1 MLKLSIFQAKIARFV
16 LSHQNASICIRM
28 HQNVCRMN
36 CANVLCIKLSMK
48 WILLQFNRLKL
59 KNYLYLFV
67 MEDPVVASKN
77 SLGNALNMCI
87 FKTSSVKESMKNGT
101 NSRYYAHNEIS
112 LKFVIIE
119 RFSKN
124 LHFKALLLCAQK
136 SWILQYLLKNSF
148 EHLPNRVY
156 SN

>member
-1 MLKLSIFQAKIARFV
+1 MLISGGCWLRMFLGPYTTSNHH
-16 LSHQNASICIRM
+16 LLICI
-28 HQNVCRMN
+28 
-36 CANVLCIKLSMK
+36 
-48 WILLQFNRLKL
+48 
-59 KNYLYLFV
+59 
-67 MEDPVVASKN
+67 VASKN

-136 SWILQYLLKNSF
+136 S
-148 EHLPNRVY
+148 
-156 SN
+156 